1 MFRIGILPASRL
13 LAIAL
18 AVAGSSSFAPAGE
31 TPAGPPVTPANDS
44 FTEHVARLKP
54 KVPDGF
60 TVVIQPPFVV
70 IGDEP
75 PATVQMRATKTVKWA
90 ADRLKQE
97 YFPRDPADIIDIWLF
112 RDRASYTNNVL
123 RLFNDTPASPF
134 GYYSAE
140 HRALVMNIA
149 TGSGTLVHEIVHAY
163 VHANFPACPPWFNE
177 GLATL
182 YEAST
187 EKNGR
192 ICGLINWR
200 IKGLEQ
206 SIREGKTISFQRLTA
221 MPEAAFYGGAD
232 STNYNAYYA
241 QSRYLC
247 YYLQEKGLLKTFY
260 HEFAANVN
268 QDPTGYETLQRVL
281 RVKDME
287 AFKKQWED
295 FVLRLRT
302 P

>member
-241 QSRYLC
+241 
-247 YYLQEKGLLKTFY
+247 
-260 HEFAANVN
+260 
-268 QDPTGYETLQRVL
+268 
-281 RVKDME
+281 
-287 AFKKQWED
+287 
-295 FVLRLRT
+295 
-302 P
+302 

>member
-18 AVAGSSSFAPAGE
+18 AVAGSSSSTPADE
-31 TPAGPPVTPANDS
+31 TPTDAGFA
-44 FTEHVARLKP
+44 EHVARLKP
-54 KVPDGF
+54 GVPDGF

-75 PATVQMRATKTVKWA
+75 PATVQMRTTKTVKWA
-90 ADRLKQE
+90 VDRLKQE
-97 YFPRDPADIIDIWLF
+97 YFPRDPAEIINIWLF
-112 RDRASYTNNVL
+112 RDRASYTNNAL
-123 RLFNDTPASPF
+123 RLFNETPASPF
-134 GYYSAE
+134 GYYAAE
-140 HRALVMNIA
+140 HGALVMNIS

-163 VHANFPACPPWFNE
+163 VRANFPACPPWFNE

-221 MPEAAFYGGAD
+221 MPEAAFYGGSN

-260 HEFAANVN
+260 HEFAANVK

-281 RVKDME
+281 RVTDME
-287 AFKKQWED
+287 AFKKQWEN
-295 FVLRLRT
+295 FVLQLRT

>member
-1 MFRIGILPASRL
+1 MFRIGILPVSTL
-13 LAIAL
+13 LAIVL
-18 AVAGSSSFAPAGE
+18 AIGGSRSSARAGE
-31 TPAGPPVTPANDS
+31 TPADAA
-44 FTEHVARLKP
+44 FAEHVARLKP
-54 KVPDGF
+54 GVPDGF
-60 TVVIQPPFVV
+60 TVVVQPPFVV

-75 PATVQMRATKTVKWA
+75 PDNVRMRATKTVKWA
-90 ADRLKQE
+90 VDRLKQE
-97 YFPRDPADIIDIWLF
+97 YFPRDPAEIIDIWLF
-112 RDRASYTNNVL
+112 RDRASYTNNAL
-123 RLFNDTPASPF
+123 RLFNDAPASPF

-140 HRALVMNIA
+140 HGALIMNIS
-149 TGSGTLVHEIVHAY
+149 TGSGTLVHEIVHAC
-163 VHANFPACPPWFNE
+163 VRANFPACPPWFNE

-187 EKNGR
+187 DKNGR

-200 IKGLEQ
+200 LKGLEQ
-206 SIREGKTISFQRLTA
+206 SIREGKTISFERLTA
-221 MPEAAFYGGAD
+221 MSEAEFYGGSN

-260 HEFAANVN
+260 HEFAANAKS
-268 QDPTGYETLQRVL
+268 DPTGYETLQRVL
-281 RVKDME
+281 RMKDME

>member
-1 MFRIGILPASRL
+1 MFRIGILPASRV

-18 AVAGSSSFAPAGE
+18 AVAGSSSSTLAGE
-31 TPAGPPVTPANDS
+31 TPAVPPAAPTDAA
-44 FTEHVARLKP
+44 FLEHVARLKS

-75 PATVQMRATKTVKWA
+75 PATVQVRATKTVKWA
-90 ADRLKQE
+90 VDRLKQE

-112 RDRASYTNNVL
+112 RDRASYTNNAL

-140 HRALVMNIA
+140 HGALVMNIA

-163 VHANFPACPPWFNE
+163 LRANFPACPPWFNE
-177 GLATL
+177 GLASL
-182 YEAST
+182 YEASAN
-187 EKNGR
+187 ENGR
-192 ICGLINWR
+192 IRGLINWR
-200 IKGLEQ
+200 LKGLEQ
-206 SIREGKTISFQRLTA
+206 SIREGKIISFQRLTA
-221 MPEAAFYGGAD
+221 MRETAFYGGSN

-247 YYLQEKGLLKTFY
+247 YYLLIAIY
-260 HEFAANVN
+260 ANSSL
-268 QDPTGYETLQRVL
+268 DSTRVVSSW
-281 RVKDME
+281 RPRMG
-287 AFKKQWED
+287 
-295 FVLRLRT
+295 
-302 P
+302 

>member
-1 MFRIGILPASRL
+1 MFRIRL
-13 LAIAL
+13 RFVSGFLAIAL
-18 AVAGSSSFAPAGE
+18 AVAGSSSSAPAGE
-31 TPAGPPVTPANDS
+31 TQADAG
-44 FTEHVARLKP
+44 FTEHVAWLKS

-70 IGDEP
+70 IGDEL

-90 ADRLKQE
+90 VDRLKQE

-112 RDRASYTNNVL
+112 RDRASYTNNAL

-140 HRALVMNIA
+140 HGALVMNIA

-163 VHANFPACPPWFNE
+163 LRANFP
-177 GLATL
+177 
-182 YEAST
+182 
-187 EKNGR
+187 
-192 ICGLINWR
+192 GLINWR

-221 MPEAAFYGGAD
+221 MRETAFYGGPN

-260 HEFAANVN
+260 HEFVTSVK

-281 RVKDME
+281 GVNDME

-295 FVLRLRT
+295 FVLELRT

>member
-1 MFRIGILPASRL
+1 
-13 LAIAL
+13 
-18 AVAGSSSFAPAGE
+18 
-31 TPAGPPVTPANDS
+31 
-44 FTEHVARLKP
+44 
-54 KVPDGF
+54 
-60 TVVIQPPFVV
+60 
-70 IGDEP
+70 
-75 PATVQMRATKTVKWA
+75 
-90 ADRLKQE
+90 
-97 YFPRDPADIIDIWLF
+97 
-112 RDRASYTNNVL
+112 
-123 RLFNDTPASPF
+123 
-134 GYYSAE
+134 
-140 HRALVMNIA
+140 
-149 TGSGTLVHEIVHAY
+149 